1 MTDVATDLLA
11 LLARG
16 PRGDVTDPYAVYAR
30 LRDEA
35 PALAIPGLG
44 AGLFV
49 LSRYDD
55 VRAALR
61 DDALFSNRANARGAS
76 LVMGRTL
83 IEMDGAEHLRH
94 RKLVTP
100 ALAPRALRGDFPKL
114 VERIAH
120 EIVDGF
126 PRGDVD
132 LVEAFTFVFPLR
144 VFVEILGLP
153 TDDVAA
159 LHACAA
165 DLTLVQADPD
175 RAFAASRRMRELLLP
190 VVARKRAEP
199 GDDLISTL
207 AAAEVDGTRLGDEE
221 VVSFLRLLVSAG
233 AETTFHLLG
242 SALHVLLDDPE
253 LQALVRARRDRIDDL
268 LWETLRF
275 ETPVAILP
283 REATRATEIAGVAIP
298 EGADVLLLVGSA
310 SRDERRW
317 RDPDRFD
324 IDRDNAETL
333 SFGLGRHYC
342 AGSRLALLEARIGLE
357 ALLDRTDALAL
368 APGERSRIV
377 GTAFRGPDR
386 LPVRIAPHA

>member
-386 LPVRIAPHA
+386 LPVRIASRA

>member
-317 RDPDRFD
+317 REPDRFD

-368 APGERSRIV
+368 APGE
-377 GTAFRGPDR
+377 
-386 LPVRIAPHA
+386 

>member
-283 REATRATEIAGVAIP
+283 REATRAIEIAGVAIP